1 MLLARNGARIAGIGS
16 ATEDVRDAMAGVS
29 SPPPYPRDP
38 LRAFRMHEY
47 LSWISGAWVVVAVGF
62 LVTANRELTR
72 PDR

>member
-1 MLLARNGARIAGIGS
+1 MLPSLRIW
-16 ATEDVRDAMAGVS
+16 
-29 SPPPYPRDP
+29 

-72 PDR
+72 PER